1 MARNYVALPHD
12 YLKIFDTLTSEEVG
26 RLVLWLL
33 RYSATGEITELTGR
47 EAVLQSLL
55 QMKEDQFQARFE
67 EVDAAN
73 QERAKKAAAARWGK
87 HDDAPSIPENA
98 PSMLEDAPDAN
109 YKDNNKNNN
118 KNKDNR
124 KDSRKD
130 NVPSPSG
137 EKDRP
142 YTPVPLSEMSPEAQR
157 LMEKLAESQ
166 RRLAAVRAEAE
177 ANYPYTAW

>member
-12 YLKIFDTLTSEEVG
+12 YLKIFDALTCEEVG

-33 RYSATGEITELTGR
+33 RYSSTGEVEELTGR

-55 QMKEDQFQARFE
+55 RMKEDQFQARFE
-67 EVDAAN
+67 EVDAVN

-87 HDDAPSIPENA
+87 HEDAPSI
-98 PSMLEDAPDAN
+98 LEHAPDAN
-109 YKDNNKNNN
+109 NKDNNKDNN

-130 NVPSPSG
+130 NIRPSNEG
-137 EKDRP
+137 KDRDP
-142 YTPVPLSEMSPEAQR
+142 APPSSLSPEAQR
-157 LMEKLAESQ
+157 LQAKVDATM
-166 RRLAAVRAEAE
+166 RRLAAIRAEAE
-177 ANYPYTAW
+177 ESYIGL